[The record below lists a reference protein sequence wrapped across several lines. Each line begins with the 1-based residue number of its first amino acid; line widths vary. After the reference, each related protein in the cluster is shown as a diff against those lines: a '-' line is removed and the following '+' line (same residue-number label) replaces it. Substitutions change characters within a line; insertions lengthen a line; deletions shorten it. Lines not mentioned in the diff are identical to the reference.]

1 MATHEHGDPMTPRA
15 ATTPISFEFFPPRS
29 PEQEEILSDTW
40 QRLVRFEPEYFS
52 VTFGAGGSSL
62 DATHRA
68 VMNLSRRSGVQVA
81 PHLSCLVDSEK
92 RLRHFLDEY
101 RAAGVD
107 RLVLLRG
114 DRPEARAVTGS
125 FQYAS
130 DLVNFVRQN
139 YGDQFTIEVGCYP
152 EFHPE
157 SPSPA
162 SDLAYFRQ
170 KVEAGASG
178 AITQYFYNAD
188 SYHRFVEDCRRSG
201 IDIPIRPGIMPITNY
216 RQLARFS
223 SICGA
228 EIPQWILRRLEAWGD
243 DLESI
248 RAFGLDVVTRLCE
261 QLLRDGAPGL
271 HFYTLNRAQASEQL
285 LARIFPG

>member
-1 MATHEHGDPMTPRA
+1 VKS
-15 ATTPISFEFFPPRS
+15 TPISFEFFPPRS
-29 PEQEEILSDTW
+29 AEQGQLLDSTW
-40 QRLVRFEPEYFS
+40 QQLVRFDPEYFS

-62 DATHRA
+62 DATHQA
-68 VMNLSRRSGVQVA
+68 VLHLSRHSGVNVA
-81 PHLSCLVDSEK
+81 PHISCLVESEE
-92 RLRHFLDEY
+92 RLRHFLEEY

-114 DRPEARAVTGS
+114 DRPDGQAGS
-125 FQYAS
+125 GLFEHA
-130 DLVNFVRQN
+130 DELVSFVRTQ
-139 YGDQFTIEVGCYP
+139 YGDAFTIEVGCYP

-157 SPSPA
+157 SASPET
-162 SDLAYFRQ
+162 DLAHFRK
-170 KVEAGASG
+170 KVDAGASG

-188 SYHRFVEDCRRSG
+188 SYYRFVEDSRRHG

-223 SICGA
+223 GICGA

-248 RAFGLDVVTRLCE
+248 RAFGLDVVSRLCE

-271 HFYTLNRAQASEQL
+271 HIYTLNRAQATEQL
-285 LARIFPG
+285 LQRLYPELGTRNSELGSRR